1 MDPGMER
8 IKEQIQALKHFG
20 LDRCF
25 EISFEKQFLAPYGLL
40 DDLIL
45 TCPEYGG
52 EAIYMVLAGD
62 RLELTGIDFDH
73 DPPAIE
79 YRNSATGALERLDNL
94 WFFPFPVPKDGLHM
108 EILSGSVLEVGMRE
122 AWRKRCPAFRD
133 YGPVKIGIH
142 DLVTQSQRERET
154 TELYEILYIGS
165 SKDVYQ
171 RLTRHETILKI
182 YRHITTAEPHRE
194 LFIWLLKPKAKFY
207 RQSPGARL
215 TLSSSLWEEA
225 PMGADVGT
233 ENLLLIA
240 EAMLINYFKPKYNEH
255 YVHSRPSLSQTAY
268 ARLREEGV
276 KHVQV
281 NLNVFMQTYKVLL
294 HLATDGRDTGGTK
307 HVTLHGA
314 LESLMKRPEESILSG
329 EDMPDELYRML
340 IGEGRPEA

>member
-154 TELYEILYIGS
+154 TEPYEILYIGS

-215 TLSSSLWEEA
+215 TLSSSL
-225 PMGADVGT
+225 
-233 ENLLLIA
+233 
-240 EAMLINYFKPKYNEH
+240 
-255 YVHSRPSLSQTAY
+255 
-268 ARLREEGV
+268 
-276 KHVQV
+276 
-281 NLNVFMQTYKVLL
+281 
-294 HLATDGRDTGGTK
+294 
-307 HVTLHGA
+307 
-314 LESLMKRPEESILSG
+314 
-329 EDMPDELYRML
+329 
-340 IGEGRPEA
+340 